1 VDPLRAV
8 LRRIVAC
15 VATLLVLV
23 AVLPA
28 AAQQFTVPPLAR
40 VVDQAN
46 VLSPATREQ
55 LTRLLA
61 EHERRNSNQ
70 IVVVTLAT
78 LGDLDIAEAGLR
90 LGREWK
96 LGTKQHSNGVLLIVA
111 PAERKLRIEVGYGL
125 EGDLPDGRAFQIINT
140 EIVPRLR
147 AGDIEGGI
155 LKGTMA
161 VIAAVEGT
169 YQPPQT
175 TPAQSGIELGPA
187 VFVLVLAMVV
197 IIALYNNGGFGGGG
211 PGGGRMSRY
220 GRRSAGWGTGP
231 VVLMPPMMGG
241 RGGRS
246 GGGGWS
252 GGGGSFGGG
261 GASGSW

>member
-1 VDPLRAV
+1 VGQFRTP
-8 LRRIVAC
+8 LRRIAAAGVA
-15 VATLLVLV
+15 ALLVLF

-28 AAQQFTVPPLAR
+28 VAQEFSVPPLAR

-78 LGDLDIAEAGLR
+78 LGGLDIADAGLR
-90 LGREWK
+90 LGRAWK
-96 LGTKQHSNGVLLIVA
+96 LGTKQNSNGVLLIVA
-111 PAERKLRIEVGYGL
+111 PSERKLRIEVGYGL
-125 EGDLPDGRAFQIINT
+125 EGNLPDGRAFQIINT

-155 LKGTMA
+155 LKGAMA

-175 TPAQSGIELGPA
+175 APAESAIELGP
-187 VFVLVLAMVV
+187 VFLVLVLAMVV

-211 PGGGRMSRY
+211 TGGGRISRY

-231 VVLMPPMMGG
+231 VILMPPMGG
-241 RGGRS
+241 RGR
-246 GGGGWS
+246 GGGWS

-261 GASGSW
+261 GASGNW

>member
-1 VDPLRAV
+1 MGSLCAL
-8 LRRIVAC
+8 LRRIAAAGVA
-15 VATLLVLV
+15 LLLL
-23 AVLPA
+23 AAIAPA
-28 AAQQFTVPPLAR
+28 AAQSFRVPPLAR

-46 VLSPATREQ
+46 VLSPAAREQ

-78 LGDLDIAEAGLR
+78 LGGVDIAEAGLR

-96 LGTKQHSNGVLLIVA
+96 LGTKQYSNGALLIVV
-111 PAERKLRIEVGYGL
+111 PSERKLRIEVGYGL
-125 EGDLPDGRAFQIINT
+125 EGNLPDGRAFQIINT
-140 EIVPRLR
+140 EIVPRFR

-169 YQPPQT
+169 YQPPKT
-175 TPAQSGIELGPA
+175 AAAPDGGELLPAL
-187 VFVLVLAMVV
+187 FVLVLAVVV
-197 IIALYNNGGFGGGG
+197 IVAVYRNGGFGGGG
-211 PGGGRMSRY
+211 GSGGISRY
-220 GRRSAGWGTGP
+220 GRRSSSWGSGP
-231 VVLMPPMMGG
+231 VILMPPMGG
-241 RGGRS
+241 RGGGSSS
-246 GGGGWS
+246 GGSWS